1 MRLLPMLVHFFITMA
16 GLTCLYLA
24 WQTYQK
30 TRMLLSEGVVTTATV
45 IENLAEASDD
55 SDVYRPKFR
64 YTNQQH
70 QPVEFTG
77 SIASNPP
84 AWKVG
89 ETSLMVYRPDQVRS
103 ERLLSYW
110 NLHRVT
116 ILLTALAA
124 PLLVIGLGYFLFHL
138 YARDLAHSM

>member
-1 MRLLPMLVHFFITMA
+1 
-16 GLTCLYLA
+16 
-24 WQTYQK
+24 
-30 TRMLLSEGVVTTATV
+30 
-45 IENLAEASDD
+45 
-55 SDVYRPKFR
+55 
-64 YTNQQH
+64 
-70 QPVEFTG
+70 
-77 SIASNPP
+77 
-84 AWKVG
+84 VG